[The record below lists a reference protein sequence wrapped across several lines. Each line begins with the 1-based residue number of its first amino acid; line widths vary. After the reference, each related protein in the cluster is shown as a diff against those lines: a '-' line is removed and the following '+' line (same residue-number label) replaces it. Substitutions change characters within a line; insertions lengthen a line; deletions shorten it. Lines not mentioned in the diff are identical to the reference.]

1 MSGSHA
7 GAYAGDIDV
16 STAWAG
22 LANKAEATLIDVRT
36 KAEWSY
42 VGVPVLASIGKAT
55 VFVEWDDFATGGL
68 VPDFIGRLKTELAKL
83 GVGPEAPLYFICR
96 SGNRSR
102 QAAVQATAAGYARAF
117 NIAHGFEGRLDP
129 ERHRGTRESW
139 KGEGLP
145 WVQS

>member
-16 STAWAG
+16 RTAWAD

-55 VFVEWDDFATGGL
+55 VFVEWDDFATGAL
-68 VPDFIGRLKTELAKL
+68 VPDFIGRLKAELARH
-83 GVGPEAPLYFICR
+83 GVREDAPLYFICR

-102 QAAVQATAAGYARAF
+102 QAAVAATAAGYSQAF
-117 NIAHGFEGRLDP
+117 NVAHGFEGRLDG
-129 ERHRGTRESW
+129 ERHRATGDSW